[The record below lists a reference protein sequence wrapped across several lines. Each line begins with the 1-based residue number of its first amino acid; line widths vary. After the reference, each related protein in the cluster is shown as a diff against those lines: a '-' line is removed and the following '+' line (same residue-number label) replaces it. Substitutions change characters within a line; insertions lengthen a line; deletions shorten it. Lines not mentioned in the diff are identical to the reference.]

1 MSDERSELRVRGPLA
16 VAGVTLGLLT
26 WPIAFNL
33 GAYRQVLYDDV
44 FRVLVAATILF
55 AVTLIN
61 PAYPKPWRWL
71 VSIALAAPL
80 AWFLT
85 ASIIVGSTS
94 EAMERP
100 AFVVALVLIMLVSL
114 PITMRLLVDL
124 FTPELTTERS
134 RRLTLSIVALVAV
147 VAILGFAFGRNNHRY
162 MTCADFAIAG
172 AAEPDNCEP

>member
-1 MSDERSELRVRGPLA
+1 MSDTGSQLRVRGPLA

-33 GAYRQVLYDDV
+33 GAYRQVLYDDI

-55 AVTLIN
+55 VVTLIN
-61 PAYPKPWRWL
+61 PAYPRPWRWL

-80 AWFLT
+80 AWFLA

-94 EAMERP
+94 EAMDRP
-100 AFVVALVLIMLVSL
+100 VFLVAFGLILLVSL
-114 PITMRLLVDL
+114 PITLRLLVDL

-134 RRLTLSIVALVAV
+134 RRLTLSIVGLVV
-147 VAILGFAFGRNNHRY
+147 VVGILGFTFGRNNHRY
-162 MTCADFAIAG
+162 LTCGDFSIAG